1 MLCTT
6 HFSKPAFT
14 CSKLKVEK
22 PEQGVKYVSVN
33 NNDVRMT
40 PRVVLVS
47 LMLTFYIFL
56 TFSSVS
62 IVNFEHV
69 ITSWAVLISII

>member
-6 HFSKPAFT
+6 HFSQPAFT

-47 LMLTFYIFL
+47 LLLTFYVFL

-69 ITSWAVLISII
+69 IISWAVLISII